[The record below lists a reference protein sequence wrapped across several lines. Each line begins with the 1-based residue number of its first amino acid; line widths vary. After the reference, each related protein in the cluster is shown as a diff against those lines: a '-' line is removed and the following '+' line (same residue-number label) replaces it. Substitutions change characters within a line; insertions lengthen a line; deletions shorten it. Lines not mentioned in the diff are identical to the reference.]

1 MCPQQSIEVERQG
14 KAKSTTP
21 RTTLLFQGKEDE
33 LPGVEFERTT
43 TNDTL
48 LSRRALYQLRYS
60 AGGPAHRYS
69 ILGDHTELP
78 LQNATSYWSYSETLK
93 SHPSSAD
100 SNQHSKEND
109 LCEDMEEPQSF
120 YRDEDLNTDKNELAT
135 S

>member
-60 AGGPAHRYS
+60 AGGPAHRYG

-78 LQNATSYWSYSETLK
+78 LQNATSYWSVSSISKCRYSF
-93 SHPSSAD
+93 SFSSKPVASD
-100 SNQHSKEND
+100 FLLVAFSQM
-109 LCEDMEEPQSF
+109 L
-120 YRDEDLNTDKNELAT
+120 Y
-135 S
+135 